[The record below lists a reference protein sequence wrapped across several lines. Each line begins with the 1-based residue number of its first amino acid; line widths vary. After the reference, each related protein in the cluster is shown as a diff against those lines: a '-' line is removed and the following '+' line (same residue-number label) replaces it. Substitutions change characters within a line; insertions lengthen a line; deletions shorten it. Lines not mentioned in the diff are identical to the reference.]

1 MCAYTGK
8 LKMKLTLSSLRTF
21 LILLS
26 TAAFAQNAPVSSSA
40 EQTTAQL
47 ADAQSNTDPSK
58 IRYVTAGWNWQQL
71 PPDDLA
77 VPGSLAI
84 HLKPCPPGL
93 DAASKSEHYEYNVYI
108 DGSGTPEAVPVIGGS
123 CPAGT
128 AGGTIMVRTA
138 HAHKSGYRVGSA
150 SSGIQEAWNAAWTS
164 DVSHSASNTAA
175 PYVKL
180 MAGADYSVKAT
191 VYLRGRGGILD
202 GAGAYISCS
211 TRDRCIKV
219 GTASAIGYH
228 KLYNLTGGS
237 TVNVDGA
244 QVSSVSSN
252 SGLYTIT
259 TAANHPFVVGDS
271 VDCEYHSQLADQH
284 WISTVTSVPAAN
296 SFTVQFGRGTFPAG
310 TNTFGFCALENTFI
324 EDGSEKVVI
333 QDINITQISPIAT
346 GQFTYGIV
354 NDNDQQLIIE
364 RAANRGSAVI
374 LSTANFPMAAFVYER
389 NDQGAAGITY
399 LHNSEFTNVNCVQAG
414 GNGLVVTDSVCQG
427 FPTFGIRYFG
437 GFQPATIQN
446 LYEESTGTTVNPL
459 YRGSA
464 MAGQMG
470 MLLQGGTGQ
479 RILGTFPISGS
490 GPVFLQGGS
499 SYVNY
504 FVVPRS
510 SVEGYGP
517 VLFIGYAQ
525 PVSRDTKINLQ
536 WPSIDFQDGY
546 NGKSLG
552 TITWDILATTGLT
565 SGAQAPFGTGIYAVA
580 TNVPGSCGANGMCS
594 YSDPQAERKS
604 YAVQRQQYNPKF
616 WFWPANLTLNNTT
629 VIADVLLSNPAI
641 AASQGVGSPAMVASL
656 CLAQNQAAWRS
667 PVQVTCLSVGSSGG
681 GYLATLMDTSPGT
694 PANSKGRLNFGGSQS
709 FPNDVVT
716 LFDSNFNK
724 TAATAGSRPSADVG
738 DIALGAD
745 QTGGLAERA
754 PASISRYIKA
764 LNTGTGW
771 MDRLTAEGYTLNA
784 NETIH
789 GNLSVSGNI
798 TTSAGRGLATIA
810 AGTITLTGGVAIA
823 PGSCRTFT
831 APATG
836 ADPKSPHYDTVTL
849 NFNGDVTSTT
859 GFIPA
864 SSGMLT
870 INPWLTANQVNVK
883 ECNGTS
889 SSVTP
894 QAVTLIFRVMR

>member
-1 MCAYTGK
+1 
-8 LKMKLTLSSLRTF
+8 MKLTLSSLRDF

-26 TAAFAQNAPVSSSA
+26 AAGFAQSAPASSFKVPV
-40 EQTTAQL
+40 TAQL
-47 ADAQSNTDPSK
+47 SEAQSNTDVSK
-58 IRYVTAGWNWQQL
+58 IRYVTAAWNWQQF
-71 PPDDLA
+71 PPDDLSA
-77 VPGSLAI
+77 PGSLAI
-84 HLKPCPPGL
+84 HLRPCPPGL
-93 DAASKSEHYEYNVYI
+93 DTGSKSEYYEYRVYI
-108 DGSGTPEAVPVIGGS
+108 DGSGTPEAVPVTGGS
-123 CPAGT
+123 CLPGA
-128 AGGTIMVRTA
+128 ASGTIMVTTT

-164 DVSHSASNTAA
+164 DVGHDASNMAA

-180 MAGADYSVKAT
+180 MAGTDYSVMAT

-219 GTASAIGYH
+219 GIASAIGYH

-237 TVNVDGA
+237 TINVNGA
-244 QVSSVSSN
+244 RVSSVSN
-252 SGLYTIT
+252 SRGLRTIST
-259 TAANHPFVVGDS
+259 TANHPFVVGDS

-284 WISTVTSVPAAN
+284 WISTVTGVPAAN
-296 SFTVQFGRGTFPAG
+296 SFTVQFGSGTFSAG
-310 TNTFGFCALENTFI
+310 TNTFGFCALENAFI

-333 QDINITQISPIAT
+333 QDINITQVSPMGM

-364 RAANRGSAVI
+364 RAANRASSVI
-374 LSTANFPMAAFVYER
+374 LNTPNFPIGAFVYER
-389 NDQGAAGITY
+389 NDQGAEGITY

-414 GNGLVVTDSVCQG
+414 GNGLVVTDTVCQG

-446 LYEESTGTTVNPL
+446 LYEESTGATVNPL

-490 GPVFLQGGS
+490 GPFFLQGGS
-499 SYVNY
+499 SYINY

-525 PVSRDTKINLQ
+525 PVSRDKNINLQ
-536 WPSIDFQDGY
+536 WPSTDLRDG
-546 NGKSLG
+546 GTSLG

-565 SGAQAPFGTGIYAVA
+565 SSVQAPFGTGTYAVA
-580 TNVPGSCGANGMCS
+580 TNVSGSCDSSGMCS
-594 YSDPQAERKS
+594 YSDSQAERGS
-604 YAVQRQQYNPKF
+604 YTVQRQQYIPKF

-629 VIADVLLSNPAI
+629 VIADVLQSNPAI
-641 AASQGVGSPAMVASL
+641 AASQGMGSPAMVANL
-656 CLAQNQAAWRS
+656 CVAQNQPAWRS
-667 PVQVTCLSVGSSGG
+667 PVQVTCLSVGSSGSG
-681 GYLATLMDTSPGT
+681 SLATLMGTSQGT
-694 PANSKGRLNFGGSQS
+694 PSNSKGRLNFGGSQS
-709 FPNDVVT
+709 LPNDVVT

-724 TAATAGSRPSADVG
+724 TAATAGSRPLADVG

-745 QTGGLAERA
+745 QTGGLSERA
-754 PASISRYIKA
+754 PTSISRYIKA
-764 LNTGTGW
+764 LNTGIGW
-771 MDRLTAEGYTLNA
+771 TDRLTAEGYTLNV
-784 NETIH
+784 NEIIH

-798 TTSAGRGLATIA
+798 TTSSGRGLMIVSV
-810 AGTITLTGGVAIA
+810 GTITLTGGIPIA

-831 APATG
+831 VPAPGT
-836 ADPKSPHYDTVTL
+836 DPAFPHYDTVTL
-849 NFNGDVTSTT
+849 NFTGDVTSTT
-859 GFIPA
+859 GFVPA
-864 SSGMLT
+864 SGGELT
-870 INPWLTANQVNVK
+870 LHPWLTANQVNVK
-883 ECNGTS
+883 ECNGTT